1 MEAFVDLFTKSV
13 FLTAYGIGL
22 CLIWLGLEK
31 AWAAFS
37 RK

>member
-1 MEAFVDLFTKSV
+1 MEAFVDLITKSV
-13 FLTAYGIGL
+13 FLTGYGIAL

-37 RK
+37 PK